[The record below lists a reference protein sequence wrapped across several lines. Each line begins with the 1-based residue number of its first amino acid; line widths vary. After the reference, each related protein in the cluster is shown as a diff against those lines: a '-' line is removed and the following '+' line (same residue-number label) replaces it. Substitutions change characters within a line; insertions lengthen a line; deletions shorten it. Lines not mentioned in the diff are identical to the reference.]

1 MLLYTWIL
9 KLAQYKEQLRCVKL
23 VQKAFRRKGLLKKLL
38 TEAQTTEPLKSM
50 YYLFLLVAR
59 HADRRLPREALRQ
72 DAGVRRDR
80 DVRKLHQAAARVSR
94 CRGAPENYMA
104 KYESGAEVRERDDD
118 DSSDGDASDDGGV
131 SAGARKDM
139 PFIKE
144 QSISTS
150 FLNGVWSRRLVFLR
164 HQPCAQL
171 AVRRR
176 YPSRR
181 HCAKLQEM

>member
-1 MLLYTWIL
+1 MPTEGY
-9 KLAQYKEQLRCVKL
+9 RVKL
-23 VQKAFRRKGLLKKLL
+23 FGKTRACGAIEMYENYIKLL
-38 TEAQTTEPLKSM
+38 PAYRAVVVHP
-50 YYLFLLVAR
+50 
-59 HADRRLPREALRQ
+59 
-72 DAGVRRDR
+72 
-80 DVRKLHQAAARVSR
+80 
-94 CRGAPENYMA
+94 NYMA